1 MRYGASARNIQPCGV
16 LIICLKWPDDINDG
30 GERVPT
36 TKRWMKVPSKF
47 ASPKVPDGL
56 KLEVQRK
63 ADELLESFLKLNLIL
78 PPPHDPKWNYVVEIF
93 TKWHQR
99 YFYFCSK
106 YRCPRPTCISEFFES
121 RFARLEY
128 VGMRRFNLSYMR
140 HTGQWCE
147 ILQGLTVEEC
157 FDQIRQQELLHP

>member
-1 MRYGASARNIQPCGV
+1 MPAN
-16 LIICLKWPDDINDG
+16 
-30 GERVPT
+30 
-36 TKRWMKVPSKF
+36 KRWMSVPRKP
-47 ASPKVPDGL
+47 ATPKIPDGL

-63 ADELLESFLKLNLIL
+63 ADELLESYLKPNFIL
-78 PPPHDPKWNYVVEIF
+78 PPPQDPQWNYVVEIF

-106 YRCPRPTCISEFFES
+106 YRCPGQNCILEFFES

-128 VGMRRFNLSYMR
+128 VGIRRFNLSYMR

-147 ILQGLTVEEC
+147 IFQGLTLEEC
-157 FDQIRQQELLHP
+157 LEEIRQQELLHP